1 MLTITPH
8 SVAFLPFF
16 AKLSSRKRKPF
27 LGEIPGWPSRRFLL
41 VKLMV
46 LEVKITSTKT
56 VQKLSTPFGS
66 LAEAGPKGKDG
77 ATVP

>member
-1 MLTITPH
+1 M
-8 SVAFLPFF
+8 
-16 AKLSSRKRKPF
+16 
-27 LGEIPGWPSRRFLL
+27 